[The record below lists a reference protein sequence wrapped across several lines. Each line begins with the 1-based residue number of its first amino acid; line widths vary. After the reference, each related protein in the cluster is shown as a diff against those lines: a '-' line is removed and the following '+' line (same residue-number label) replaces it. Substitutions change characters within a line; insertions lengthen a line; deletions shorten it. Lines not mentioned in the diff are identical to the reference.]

1 MASTLIQTYNLQET
15 PYSSA
20 VKLGTAAAST
30 ELFVEVHDT
39 TVRLFGNF
47 KVSAT
52 VALPDNQ
59 IVVNLAEVV
68 GSDVS
73 LSPVNS
79 AFAVSGMVPG
89 AADNDPATSVN
100 SGVAYMTGNT
110 DVRISAATAFAVN
123 VVVSLDITFNLQ

>member
-1 MASTLIQTYNLQET
+1 MASTLVQTYNLQET

-20 VKLGTAAAST
+20 VKLATAAAST

-52 VALPDNQ
+52 TALPDNQ

-68 GSDVS
+68 GSDIT
-73 LSPVNS
+73 LTPVNS
-79 AFAVSGMVPG
+79 AFAVGGMVP
-89 AADNDPATSVN
+89 AAMDNAAATSVN
-100 SGVAYMTGNT
+100 SGLAYMTGNT
-110 DVRISAATAFAVN
+110 DVRVSATTAFAIN
-123 VVVSLDITFNLQ
+123 MVVSLDLTFNLQ